1 MHLNLSSSAQEKQME
16 VLSFTDGNNENGQQG
31 DPPPDP
37 VGCLYRD
44 VLTKDR
50 QNSRESSEVETSR
63 TDSGQS
69 ADPQSGSSHLEE
81 TFVHQPEPQEQ
92 NKSASLLSE
101 SRSDGAQPEDDRPPP
116 PAPQQININQPIRS
130 LHGAVGAGSGS
141 EGPLT
146 ITGSIETISDEE
158 ILKDREPE
166 EGIRRIPRFQNYQ
179 PGKPSEVTAVL
190 SLISHKP
197 TVPMETRSDVIRFSR

>member
-31 DPPPDP
+31 DPPSDP

-50 QNSRESSEVETSR
+50 QNSPESSEEETSR
-63 TDSGQS
+63 TDPCQS
-69 ADPQSGSSHLEE
+69 ADPQTGSSHLEE
-81 TFVHQPEPQEQ
+81 TFVHQPDPQEQ

-101 SRSDGAQPEDDRPPP
+101 SRSDGAQPEDDRPPH

-190 SLISHKP
+190 SLIGHKP
-197 TVPMETRSDVIRFSR
+197 TVPMETRSDVIRFF

>member
-1 MHLNLSSSAQEKQME
+1 MHLNSSSSAQEKQRE
-16 VLSFTDGNNENGQQG
+16 VLSFTDGNNQNGQQG
-31 DPPPDP
+31 DPPSDP

-44 VLTKDR
+44 VLTKDG
-50 QNSRESSEVETSR
+50 QNSPESSEDETSR
-63 TDSGQS
+63 TESGQS
-69 ADPQSGSSHLEE
+69 EE

-101 SRSDGAQPEDDRPPP
+101 SRSDGAQPEADRPPP

-130 LHGAVGAGSGS
+130 LHGVVGAGSGS

-146 ITGSIETISDEE
+146 ITGSIEMISDEE

-166 EGIRRIPRFQNYQ
+166 EGIRSIPRFQNYQ
-179 PGKPSEVTAVL
+179 PGKPSKVTAVL
-190 SLISHKP
+190 S
-197 TVPMETRSDVIRFSR
+197 